1 MCTCVEHVRLK
12 ESYFHWTFGVLEPDF
27 YGALDVE
34 TGKSVLF
41 IPRLPDAY
49 LIWSGKYVGID
60 RCYGSFFAT
69 VLCHVNCCLPFN
81 LIFWTEIF

>member
-1 MCTCVEHVRLK
+1 LK

-27 YGALDVE
+27 YGALDIE

-49 LIWSGKYVGID
+49 LVWSGKYVGMIFVIVL
-60 RCYGSFFAT
+60 FFKT
-69 VLCHVNCCLPFN
+69 LVCQVNRSLPFT
-81 LIFWTEIF
+81 LHYIT

>member
-1 MCTCVEHVRLK
+1 
-12 ESYFHWTFGVLEPDF
+12 VLEPDF

-49 LIWSGKYVGID
+49 LIWSGKYVFGLFDYIM
-60 RCYGSFFAT
+60 YKGYLKSFRPRHIRQQYFPKAI
-69 VLCHVNCCLPFN
+69 H
-81 LIFWTEIF
+81 W

>member
-1 MCTCVEHVRLK
+1 MCLK
-12 ESYFHWTFGVLEPDF
+12 ESYFHWAFGVLEPDF

-49 LIWSGKYVGID
+49 RIWSGKYE
-60 RCYGSFFAT
+60 C
-69 VLCHVNCCLPFN
+69 N
-81 LIFWTEIF
+81 LFLYHSDCRHLLSAFYYDIGWLHKCFSVYF

>member
-1 MCTCVEHVRLK
+1 MIMYLK
-12 ESYFHWTFGVLEPDF
+12 ESYFHWAFGVLEPDF

-49 LIWSGKYVGID
+49 LIWSGK
-60 RCYGSFFAT
+60 
-69 VLCHVNCCLPFN
+69 
-81 LIFWTEIF
+81 

>member
-1 MCTCVEHVRLK
+1 
-12 ESYFHWTFGVLEPDF
+12 VLEPDF

-49 LIWSGKYVGID
+49 LVWSGKYVCNVPVIIAVIVG
-60 RCYGSFFAT
+60 CSVGLYT
-69 VLCHVNCCLPFN
+69 VQRQRRLVK
-81 LIFWTEIF
+81 